1 MHAEAFVRAPDGY
14 SHMRAIMHTLR
25 SGTSMYQGY
34 CRSALAG
41 MANMR
46 WKGKESHRHSEG
58 PLNPIVST
66 WANEVDLPSLL
77 PCGRHHWPR

>member
-14 SHMRAIMHTLR
+14 SHMRAVMHTLR
-25 SGTSMYQGY
+25 SGTSSRMYQGY

-46 WKGKESHRHSEG
+46 WKGKESRGHRED
-58 PLNPIVST
+58 PLNPSFHM
-66 WANEVDLPSLL
+66 
-77 PCGRHHWPR
+77 GQ